1 MCPADQYAKKN
12 TDSIRGRLNK
22 EEVPLETP
30 AVKRSSKF
38 MQIRVKSIDFLEE
51 KATAIYFYDMTDH
64 VQSMKLE
71 SEVLEQK
78 NRN

>member
-1 MCPADQYAKKN
+1 MRPANQYAKKN

-30 AVKRSSKF
+30 LVQSSSKF

-51 KATAIYFYDMTDH
+51 RATAIYFYDMTDH
-64 VQSMKLE
+64 VQSMRLQ
-71 SEVLEQK
+71 SEVL
-78 NRN
+78 